1 MRILEDAEK
10 TKKDKKKN
18 RQPAAADK
26 KSNSHSHPSLSL
38 SSHPLL
44 EIIPILEELKKN
56 EKRHKNR

>member
-1 MRILEDAEK
+1 MQKRLKK
-10 TKKDKKKN
+10 TQKKN

-44 EIIPILEELKKN
+44 EIIAILEELKKN